1 MVRNMRKENRNSVP
15 ALISVLIMVLAAIVA
30 APSIGAIGGRA
41 PGDARIQGNVVD
53 NATNSMLNG
62 VSVLLS
68 DGVSYTNTT
77 STMGG
82 GNYEIYAAA
91 GAYTLNFTMAGY
103 HWMLVPVSVIAD
115 EVKMMNIRLDQ
126 LPATVGGIVNDSNTD
141 LPLEGVSVM
150 LSHQGTPSGN
160 ANTVTDASGAYTL
173 NTIAGNVQVTFSKQ
187 GYNQQ
192 MFMTMVNMN
201 GNIVRDIELVP
212 MGSTISGT
220 VKSGGNALKG
230 VDVVLISKTQQW
242 QTETN
247 ETGVF
252 AFNLLS
258 YGDSF
263 MLGVL
268 ASGHY
273 GYGSSFQLNLG
284 DDWNQDISLTPITG
298 ATSTVWGYV
307 FDDNGQP
314 VQDARMMFQEK
325 GETSWAGAL
334 TGAGGYY
341 SIALAAGFYD
351 VKVEAFGYLSNS
363 TTVDVLDS
371 ASKQA
376 DFVIRPVPAA
386 GSTVSGVVAELGT
399 GTPIVGATVTLV
411 DASGARNSVMSGTA
425 GAYSIITY
433 NGDFTLEVSAT
444 GYFIYEAALTVSA
457 SATKDAEMIPVPA
470 KGITLWGYVREADNT
485 PIGMS
490 RVILYDLQANHTGY
504 IMEATTSSGG
514 YYTISTYAGS
524 FLLIAH
530 AAGYTSSIVSQSVTV
545 TVRKDITLDAVPATD
560 ATETY
565 TFSEWG
571 SLTYSATVLSL
582 NTESNTRLDID
593 RNFGNGDGTVTQ
605 DEADGYIATLL
616 TRGPMRRDSKSFLTI
631 DGLYYM
637 YVEGT
642 FAVKADNAVGDVT
655 NTSRITLVY
664 SCNMTTNATV
674 ADAKVHSVKFNAT
687 YDTAGMTSKSTLAL
701 PPAYEMRKAES
712 GAAVAI
718 KGTSTVTVD
727 PMVGLPGA
735 TGAYEWVTLTVNKNE
750 PPIADTN
757 GNQTVKPGTLLVF
770 DASSSSDDKEITN
783 YTWEFGDGTFGYGVT
798 VNHTYADA
806 NTTPKAIYKVNLTI
820 TDSGGLTNVTNLTI
834 TMDGQAPVAIFSPGV
849 NVEVIEQTG
858 LLEVNASLSTDNVG
872 IARYVWDWGDG
883 RSGEGVATNHTYY
896 DLPGKYNV
904 TLNVTDKAGN
914 FNTKM
919 IVVTVQDNTTP
930 VARFITNVT
939 TAPAKVLVEFNGSTS
954 SDNVVVTKW
963 VWDFGDSSGKVEGN
977 ITQASVVNHSY
988 ATNGTYTVILN
999 VTDGKFWN
1007 ETSQVLVIT
1016 EPLIFADLKAAA
1028 PTFNNDKPAE
1038 NDKVTISVK
1047 ITNNGLKDAKDFTV
1061 RFQDGTKRIADKKV
1075 TLLAV
1080 GQSKTVTAEWT
1091 VSKKGDHTVKVVLDV
1106 LSVIPESN
1114 ETNNEVTAKITI
1126 QESKTTL
1133 YIGIT
1138 AVVVVLVIIGAVLY
1152 SRRKESADE
1161 DEDEEEEEEEDEEE
1175 EEEEGDEEIEDE
1187 EAEESECPKCYAEV
1201 KPTDKKCASCG
1212 ANLRR

>member
-1 MVRNMRKENRNSVP
+1 MVRNMRNENRNNVP
-15 ALISVLIMVLAAIVA
+15 ALISVLILVLAAIVA
-30 APSIGAIGGRA
+30 APSIGAVGGRA

-53 NATNSMLNG
+53 NATNSMLVG

-77 STMGG
+77 NTMGG
-82 GNYEIYAAA
+82 GNYEIYVAA

-103 HWMLVPVSVIAD
+103 QWMLVPVTVIANQIN
-115 EVKMMNIRLDQ
+115 MMNIRLDQ
-126 LPATVGGIVNDSNTD
+126 LPATVSGIVNDSNTD

-150 LSHQGTPSGN
+150 LSHQGNPSGN
-160 ANTVTDASGAYTL
+160 ANAVTDASGAYTL
-173 NTIAGNVQVTFSKQ
+173 NTIAGNVQVTFGKQ

-201 GNIVRDIELVP
+201 GNIVRDVELIP
-212 MGSTISGT
+212 MGSTIFGT
-220 VKSGGNALKG
+220 VKSGGNALQG
-230 VDVVLISKTQQW
+230 ADAVLISKTQQW
-242 QTETN
+242 ETKTN

-258 YGDSF
+258 YGESF
-263 MLGVL
+263 MLGVS
-268 ASGHY
+268 AN
-273 GYGSSFQLNLG
+273 GYFGCFSAFQLNLG
-284 DDWNQDISLTPITG
+284 ENRNEAVSLTPITG

-314 VQDARMMFQEK
+314 VQNARMMFQEK
-325 GETSWAGAL
+325 GENSWAGAL

-351 VKVEAFGYLSNS
+351 VKVEAVGYLSNS
-363 TTVDVLDS
+363 TSVDVLEG

-376 DFVIRPVPAA
+376 DFVIKPVPAA
-386 GSTVSGVVAELGT
+386 GSTVSGVVSELGT

-411 DASGARNSVMSGTA
+411 DASGTRNSVMSGTG

-444 GYFIYEAALTVSA
+444 GYFLYEAALTVSA
-457 SATKDAEMIPVPA
+457 SATTNADLIPVPA
-470 KGITLWGYVREADNT
+470 KSITLWGYVREADNT
-485 PIGMS
+485 PIGAA
-490 RVILYDLQANHTGY
+490 RVILYDLQTNHTGY
-504 IMEATTSSGG
+504 MIEATTSSGG
-514 YYTISTYAGS
+514 YYTIPTYAGS

-530 AAGYTSSIVSQSVTV
+530 ATGYTSSIVSQSVTV
-545 TVRKDITLDAVPATD
+545 TVRKDITLDAVAAMD
-560 ATETY
+560 ATETF

-571 SLTYSATVLSL
+571 SMTYTATVLSL
-582 NTESNTRLDID
+582 NTETNTRLDID
-593 RNFGNGDGTVTQ
+593 RNFGNGDGTVTS
-605 DEADGYIATLL
+605 DEADKYIATLL
-616 TRGPMRRDSKSFLTI
+616 ARGPMRRDSKSFLTV

-642 FAVKADNAVGDVT
+642 FTVRADNAVGDVT

-664 SCNMTTNATV
+664 GCNMTANATV

-687 YDTAGMTSKSTLAL
+687 YDTAVMTSKSTLAL
-701 PPAYEMRKAES
+701 PHAYEMRKAES
-712 GAAVAI
+712 GAAVAV
-718 KGTSTVTVD
+718 KGTSTVTLD
-727 PMVGLPGA
+727 PMVSLPGA
-735 TGAYEWVTLTVNKNE
+735 TAACEWVTLTVNKNE

-757 GNQTVKPGTLLVF
+757 GNQTVKPGTQLVF

-798 VNHTYADA
+798 VNHTYAVA
-806 NTTPKAIYKVNLTI
+806 NSTPKAVFQVNLTI
-820 TDSGGLTNVTNLTI
+820 TDSGGLTNVTNVTI
-834 TMDGQAPVAIFSPGV
+834 TLDGQAPVAAFTPPGSDV
-849 NVEVIEQTG
+849 SVIERTQP
-858 LLEVNASLSTDNVG
+858 LEVNASLSSDNVG

-883 RSGEGVATNHTYY
+883 RSGEGMATNHTYF
-896 DLPGKYNV
+896 DMPGKFNV

-914 FNTKM
+914 FHTKM
-919 IVVTVQDNTTP
+919 IVVTVLDNTTP
-930 VARFITNVT
+930 VARYITNVT
-939 TAPAKVLVEFNGSTS
+939 SAPANILVEFNGSTS
-954 SDNVVVTKW
+954 SDNVAITKW
-963 VWDFGDSSGKVEGN
+963 VWNFGDNSPVVEGN

-988 ATNGTYTVILN
+988 AIEGSYNVTLN

-1007 ETSQVLVIT
+1007 ETMQVIVVT
-1016 EPLIFADLKAAA
+1016 PPLIFADLKASA
-1028 PTFNNDKPAE
+1028 PTFDNDKPAE
-1038 NDKVTISVK
+1038 NDKVKISVK

-1138 AVVVVLVIIGAVLY
+1138 AVVVVLVIIGAVIY

-1161 DEDEEEEEEEDEEE
+1161 DEDAEDEEEDEEE
-1175 EEEEGDEEIEDE
+1175 EGEEEDEEIEDE

-1201 KPTDKKCASCG
+1201 KPTDKKCPSCG